1 MARNKL
7 LATALAGTILIA
19 CPAPLR
25 SQAVA
30 PRDAGRTHAIQAG
43 LLIDPVDGSA
53 RPDQVILVEDGVITA
68 VGPDISIPGDVPIID
83 LSNRAVLPGVMDA
96 HVHLAHRIPQ
106 GTPPGGWVTD
116 SPMARRAMVG
126 VLQARET
133 LLAGFTTVRDIG
145 NSGNYVDTEL
155 RMAVEAGIIWGPTI
169 VTAGQIIAPYGA
181 QSQLNPERPGL
192 GEVEYI
198 FADTPDEMVKA
209 VRQNVHFGAQVIKI
223 VIDDQEYLYSA
234 EDVRIIVDEAARSGR
249 KVAAHVLSDQGAR
262 NAIHGGVAS
271 LEHAWGM
278 SDETLDL
285 ARDSGV
291 VIVTSDFTVSAMRA
305 YGWPDDVIDM
315 RRELVVD
322 RMRRALERNVEIVFG
337 SDLIWGSDEWDR
349 GTWAMEQLDS
359 FTEAGATPLQILRAV
374 TVNAARLMDM
384 GDERGRI
391 AEGYAADII
400 AVEDNP
406 LENISTLMDV
416 PFVMKDGRVAK
427 EPGS

>member
-1 MARNKL
+1 M
-7 LATALAGTILIA
+7 
-19 CPAPLR
+19 
-25 SQAVA
+25 
-30 PRDAGRTHAIQAG
+30 
-43 LLIDPVDGSA
+43 
-53 RPDQVILVEDGVITA
+53 
-68 VGPDISIPGDVPIID
+68 ID
-83 LSNRAVLPGVMDA
+83 LSDRSVLPGVMDA

-181 QSQLNPERPGL
+181 QSRLNPERPGL

-262 NAIHGGVAS
+262 NAIQGGVAS

-305 YGWPDDVIDM
+305 YGWSDDVIDM

-322 RMRRALERNVEIVFG
+322 RMRRALARNVEIVFG

-349 GTWAMEQLDS
+349 GSWAMEQLDS
-359 FTEAGATPLQILRAV
+359 FTEAGATPLQVLRAV

-400 AVEDNP
+400 AVDGNP
-406 LENISTLMDV
+406 LEDISTLMDV
-416 PFVMKDGRVAK
+416 SFVMKDGRVARDR
-427 EPGS
+427 